1 MTNKGNSQIGLPCL
15 SVVLAQRENVGVI
28 KRGDQG
34 PDNPVKTR
42 GFIR

>member
-1 MTNKGNSQIGLPCL
+1 MTYQGDSQIGLPSL
-15 SVVLAQRENVGVI
+15 SVVLAQRENVGMI
-28 KRGDQG
+28 ERGDQG